1 MGVKIKDQLFDV
13 GSVSI
18 SDGAYER
25 AEAMQFRASRG
36 ARKGQEAVSV
46 HTSVLITLHATGQ
59 WGNIVA
65 QDRITNR
72 NNIKRNSG
80 RVLSVIGEKLPF
92 VVMTELGL
100 EENKTFICL
109 PEEV

>member
-1 MGVKIKDQLFDV
+1 MGVKIKGQLFDV
-13 GSVSI
+13 GSVTI
-18 SDGAYER
+18 TELAYAR

-46 HTSVLITLHATGQ
+46 HTSVLLSLHATGQ

-65 QDRITNR
+65 EDRMLNR
-72 NNIKRNSG
+72 NNIANSTG
-80 RVLSVIGEKLPF
+80 RVLSVIGEKEPF
-92 VVMTELGL
+92 VVMTWLGE
-100 EENKTFICL
+100 EENKTLIGL